1 MTDRSHEQATAAAPG
16 SAGGG
21 ARTPRPRRP
30 GPMPVISGT
39 IALFAVSF
47 GFLTYQLRS
56 GNDPAL
62 GTQAL
67 ASTAATRPVIVRRV
81 IKRRVI
87 TRVVPT
93 PGASAAVPVTTS
105 APLTSSSAPVISAPA
120 PAPVTTSAS

>member
-1 MTDRSHEQATAAAPG
+1 MTDQPLETPSTETARPVEHR
-16 SAGGG
+16 
-21 ARTPRPRRP
+21 ARTARVRRP

-62 GTQAL
+62 GAQAL
-67 ASTAATRPVIVRRV
+67 ASTTAPRPVIVRRV
-81 IKRRVI
+81 IKRRII
-87 TRVVPT
+87 TQVVPA
-93 PGASAAVPVTTS
+93 GATTVPVTNSAPVTTS
-105 APLTSSSAPVISAPA
+105 SAPVVSAPA